1 MLKGIRISLANKCQ
15 LLFGLAVV
23 LVMTAALTVVGWRM
37 QTLVERAPHRRAT
50 DLADMW
56 LAEQITF
63 GQPVQRIDES
73 DHPAFETG
81 VLLTLINED
90 ELMARAA
97 DDPFLAEAVE
107 RFDQVPDTIDL
118 FDSSRDDD
126 GQLTFR
132 YARAVR
138 ASDVARMEGTFEA
151 GLDAAGLADPLVEV
165 LLVQLRDQEAALQQ
179 TLNRIYIV
187 AAGLFAGLLA
197 IAVFYYITTRIILS
211 PVRVL
216 RGYAERVSEGD
227 LLIRSDINTGDEF
240 EQLSDMFN
248 TMLESLKANQDKLE
262 SANKTLDLKLM
273 DLEESNVSLFEANKV
288 KGEFLAN
295 VSHELRT
302 PLNSIIGFAE
312 VMQETL
318 AGRTGPMDEK
328 RQRYAANIIVSSRRL
343 LELINDLLDIAK
355 IEAGKMTLRLAEV
368 SVIDTLEGLVTLIRP
383 QAEKNRVRLF
393 VEVSPRL
400 PMIQTDPGKLQQ
412 VVFNFLANAVKF
424 TPPGG
429 TVTLRAEPAR
439 NPVPTSPRGNAPVN
453 IPGLSPAA
461 VVDRAEHFAQR
472 SRDRDANQPQPPEWI
487 RISVADT
494 GPGIADEDQDRIF
507 EKFTQLDPGVTKS
520 HSGTGL
526 GLTIAKELTE
536 MLGGIVAVDS
546 TPGRGATF
554 ILTLPLLATTAPE
567 VAPEATPGN
576 APQDASEVGSAA
588 TPNGVP
594 NQQLAPIVSDERLA

>member
-37 QTLVERAPHRRAT
+37 QTLVEQAPERRAK
-50 DLADMW
+50 DLAEMW

-63 GQPVQRIDES
+63 GEPVQRIEEND
-73 DHPAFETG
+73 DPAFTTG
-81 VLLTLINED
+81 VVLTLIDED
-90 ELMARAA
+90 ELEPAAAR
-97 DDPFLAEAVE
+97 DPFLDSAVQ
-107 RFDQVPDTIDL
+107 RFDQTPTAVDH
-118 FDSSRDDD
+118 FASSRDAD

-138 ASDVARMEGTFEA
+138 ASDIARMEGTFEA
-151 GLDAAGLADPLVEV
+151 GLDAAGLADPLQQV
-165 LLVQLRDQEAALQQ
+165 LLVQLRDQEAAMQQ

-227 LLIRSDINTGDEF
+227 ILIRSDINTGDEF

-248 TMLESLKANQDKLE
+248 TMLESLKANQDELQ
-262 SANKTLDLKLM
+262 SANNTLDMKLM
-273 DLEESNVSLFEANKV
+273 DMAEANVALFEANKV

-312 VMQETL
+312 IMQETL
-318 AGRTGPMDEK
+318 ADRTGPMDEK
-328 RQRYAANIIVSSRRL
+328 RKRYASNIIVSSRRL

-355 IEAGKMTLRLAEV
+355 IEAGKMQLRLATV

-383 QAEKNRVRLF
+383 QAEKKQVRLF
-393 VEVSPRL
+393 IEVSPRL
-400 PMIQTDPGKLQQ
+400 PMIETDPGKLQQ

-424 TPPGG
+424 TPAGG
-429 TVTLRAEPAR
+429 TVTLRAE
-439 NPVPTSPRGNAPVN
+439 SAP
-453 IPGLSPAA
+453 PPPPPPEEDRAAGSPATS
-461 VVDRAEHFAQR
+461 R
-472 SRDRDANQPQPPEWI
+472 SASGVTSIDPADAAYI

-494 GPGIADEDQDRIF
+494 GPGISDDDQERIF

-520 HSGTGL
+520 HGGTGL
-526 GLTIAKELTE
+526 GLTIAKELTA
-536 MLGGIVAVDS
+536 MLGGTLAVDS

-554 ILTLPLLATTAPE
+554 SVTLPV
-567 VAPEATPGN
+567 VA
-576 APQDASEVGSAA
+576 QVDDDAVLQTSV
-588 TPNGVP
+588 TPNLAPGESPGVP
-594 NQQLAPIVSDERLA
+594 RLTT